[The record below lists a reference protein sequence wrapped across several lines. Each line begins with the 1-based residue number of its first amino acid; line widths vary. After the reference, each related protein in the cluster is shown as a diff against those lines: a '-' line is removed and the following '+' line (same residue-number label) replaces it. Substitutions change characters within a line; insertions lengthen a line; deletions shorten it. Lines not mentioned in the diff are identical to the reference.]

1 MRGSRAEENDMGK
14 RNSSTSKR
22 PSLTVSEE
30 THRQIRLL
38 AAEQNR
44 SIQDVGEELLQ
55 LGLSRKEV

>member
-1 MRGSRAEENDMGK
+1 MGK